1 MQLEYSFNEEHD
13 GIELHFKEEPSA
25 KQKAHL
31 KESGFK
37 EGFHQPLKWWA
48 KRHPAF
54 VTFAEELK
62 KTLLKGDPFT
72 SVLIQPSF
80 YPSQENI
87 DHNKFSYVTI
97 TYLKDGVPEQES
109 YVIFDPWKVVAKAV
123 ATRYGKEK
131 YGSSFKEVD
140 VTPRK
145 MKIKAREL
153 LEKGKV
159 ITGEPAP
166 FKETGSD
173 QPERNSEPLANE
185 HGVYTEAL
193 AGKNLEKINIPI
205 PKAAKFNASISIA
218 KGTDGLYRYGI
229 TIDSKWEGI
238 SGQTFAPGVNSQTFA
253 DRQQALK
260 AALDRIAGSTLN
272 NDKAYQA
279 IEKFAGEQGIEL
291 YKAEPTRR
299 PVSKP
304 QERNKGTGLKIIE
317 KSQEVSPLYHGT
329 CLPFERF
336 DKQFLGLKTGD
347 IPSHLGYHFT
357 PNKKLAAS
365 IFANDPHNDSY
376 EHCRYIEVGIK
387 VNKTLKTTEET
398 LVKGI
403 LHWGIQEGIITER
416 KDELWELMQLPYVAN
431 ERKERSL
438 TGTLNSDEWYNNGH
452 PVIDYEALATRYLNE
467 VLIPQGF
474 DSIYYRNDI
483 EWPEENRYDWIVF
496 DESQI
501 TYRKVEYVGKTPDE
515 HEIRNEAWQFTKEE
529 TERLLNEDRQT
540 SETRIRLVNSWTF
553 HNKETGFNELKPDT
567 PLAARI
573 AEGEILVRGELSSKS
588 HKQAVREALEEG
600 KPVSQEVLADY
611 PELNSGEEKPEG
623 LREQLIELGFSGL
636 FTAQEAFDNPLKV
649 IDLQSRWNDAQ
660 AHFKEHIEKPAVE
673 QIQRWETVL
682 EALKGLKDKDSKEQR
697 KELKE
702 KIANAS
708 GQVAQIWAMMENE
721 YAQFH
726 QEMVER
732 VVDQARQTGH
742 SFPGKEQVS
751 EFSSIVSEGLFDE
764 RMIEPYYKQ
773 PIPEIASQIIQDF
786 FKKNMPEKK
795 NGANGV
801 EKNITGHP
809 ILDVDDAWTMTP
821 LEYQQMKAI
830 EKTGSS
836 MVLNAQ
842 DRRNHEAI
850 VKQAIED
857 GQPVPQRVLDHYPW
871 LIEEPP
877 AQSNTNP
884 KYDYI
889 DRVVAHMHDR
899 YASGERPTKSQI
911 EQLAG
916 KLSVPNLGML
926 WEAVELSWMLWYR
939 QIYREPLPFEERLH
953 KMVHFW
959 HEQQPTYAYSD
970 SSKELYKQYSTP
982 CPIGAMVAQYTGMD
996 NARRIFEPSAGNG
1009 LLLVGADPGKTH
1021 VNEID
1026 PTRLASLKFQG
1037 FHKITNYNAIQPFPD
1052 EMTKAYDVVVT
1063 NPPFARWEEAKFDK
1077 ELIIRKYFSNHVGLA
1092 GNIRLEHLMAGLA
1105 LHTMKDTG
1113 KAAIIIMG
1121 HVYFAHDGFI
1131 AKYRPFFNWLFR
1143 HYQVD
1148 DVINMNSF
1156 KLYNK
1161 QGAIEK
1167 TMLILVGGRK
1177 AKPQGVAP
1185 QRHEAPYLYDMVNS
1199 FDELWNR
1206 IKPHLGYN
1214 INTIINQ
1221 LQIELQA

>member
-13 GIELHFKEEPSA
+13 GIELHFKEEPSS
-25 KQKAHL
+25 KEKAHL

-37 EGFHQPLKWWA
+37 EGFHQPLKWWV

-72 SVLIQPSF
+72 GVLIQPSF

-131 YGSSFKEVD
+131 YGSFFKEVD

-153 LEKGKV
+153 LNKGKV

-166 FKETGSD
+166 LKETGSG
-173 QPERNSEPLANE
+173 QPEEHHSSEPLANE
-185 HGVYTEAL
+185 HGVYTGAL

-205 PKAAKFNASISIA
+205 PKAARFNASVSIV
-218 KGTDGLYRYGI
+218 KGTDELYRYGI

-238 SGQTFAPGVNSQTFA
+238 SGQTFAPSVNSQTFA

-260 AALDRIAGSTLN
+260 AALDRIAGNTLN
-272 NDKAYQA
+272 NDKAYKA
-279 IEKFAGEQGIEL
+279 IEKFAHEHGVTL
-291 YKAEPTRR
+291 YTANENTEPEAEP
-299 PVSKP
+299 
-304 QERNKGTGLKIIE
+304 
-317 KSQEVSPLYHGT
+317 
-329 CLPFERF
+329 
-336 DKQFLGLKTGD
+336 
-347 IPSHLGYHFT
+347 
-357 PNKKLAAS
+357 
-365 IFANDPHNDSY
+365 
-376 EHCRYIEVGIK
+376 
-387 VNKTLKTTEET
+387 
-398 LVKGI
+398 
-403 LHWGIQEGIITER
+403 
-416 KDELWELMQLPYVAN
+416 
-431 ERKERSL
+431 
-438 TGTLNSDEWYNNGH
+438 
-452 PVIDYEALATRYLNE
+452 
-467 VLIPQGF
+467 
-474 DSIYYRNDI
+474 
-483 EWPEENRYDWIVF
+483 
-496 DESQI
+496 
-501 TYRKVEYVGKTPDE
+501 
-515 HEIRNEAWQFTKEE
+515 EIRNEAWQFTKAE
-529 TERLLNEDRQT
+529 TEKLLNENRQT
-540 SETRIRLVNSWTF
+540 SEARIRLVGSWTY
-553 HNKETGFNELKPDT
+553 HNKETGFEELKPGT
-567 PLAARI
+567 PLAVRI
-573 AEGEILVRGELSSKS
+573 ADGEIMVRGELSSKS
-588 HKQAVREALEEG
+588 HKQAVQEALEEG
-600 KPVSQEVLADY
+600 KPVPQEVLADY
-611 PELNSGEEKPEG
+611 PELTPGQEKPEG
-623 LREQLIELGFSGL
+623 LPEQLVELGFDGL
-636 FTAQEAFDNPLKV
+636 FTVQEAFEKPLKV
-649 IDLQSRWNDAQ
+649 ADLQSRWYDAYGYFEEQ
-660 AHFKEHIEKPAVE
+660 YQKPAAE
-673 QIQRWETVL
+673 QVQRWKTVL

-697 KELKE
+697 KELNGKMDKAVSE
-702 KIANAS
+702 AARIKS
-708 GQVAQIWAMMENE
+708 LLENE
-721 YAQFH
+721 NIAFQHELINHAISRAESMGYTLESKDDLTNFS
-726 QEMVER
+726 VE
-732 VVDQARQTGH
+732 
-742 SFPGKEQVS
+742 
-751 EFSSIVSEGLFDE
+751 ISEGLFNE
-764 RMIEPYYKQ
+764 RMIEPYFQ
-773 PIPEIASQIIQDF
+773 EPIPETTDRLIKEF
-786 FKKNMPEKK
+786 FKQEELPDPAVPETKPVT
-795 NGANGV
+795 NGI
-801 EKNITGHP
+801 EKNIAGNP
-809 ILDVDDAWTMTP
+809 ILDMDDAWTMTP

-830 EKTGSS
+830 EKTGSA
-836 MVLNAQ
+836 MVLNAH

-871 LIEEPP
+871 LVDESP

-889 DRVVAHMHDR
+889 DRVVAHMHDH
-899 YASGERPTKSQI
+899 YASGERPTKGYI
-911 EQLAG
+911 EKL
-916 KLSVPNLGML
+916 KETLSVPNLGML
-926 WEAVELSWMLWYR
+926 WEAVELSWMLWYK

-996 NARRIFEPSAGNG
+996 TAKHIFEPSAGNG
-1009 LLLVGADPGKTH
+1009 LLLVGADPAKCH
-1021 VNEID
+1021 VNEVD

-1037 FHKITNYNAIQPFPD
+1037 FYKITNYNAIQPFPE

-1063 NPPFARWEEAKFDK
+1063 NPPFARWEEEKFDK
-1077 ELIIRKYFSNHVGLA
+1077 ELIIRKYFNNHVGLA

-1113 KAAIIIMG
+1113 KAVIIIMG

-1185 QRHEAPYLYDMVNS
+1185 RRHEAPYLYDMVNS

-1206 IKPHLGYN
+1206 IKPHIGYS
-1214 INTIINQ
+1214 ISTVINQ